1 MLERPNPNPELD
13 TALDLSRSDPEQA
26 ANVLRIAASY
36 LRRQESLPT
45 ALAFFL
51 AEAFEGAMRHASMV
65 RGTQLLMNLNLVVPN
80 RRQKANF
87 EYVGMELERLLRAHV
102 PKGKAVLQVAESFG
116 ISDASVKRKHTE
128 YRTYKDNEAHE
139 DSLDYEAELR
149 HYAQQAVNL
158 KSKKKIPSKRSKE
171 APPFALDKK

>member
-1 MLERPNPNPELD
+1 MLERPNPELD

-65 RGTQLLMNLNLVVPN
+65 RGTELLMKLNLVVPN

-128 YRTYKDNEAHE
+128 YLTYKDNEAHE